1 MRLFSSSSYISYT
14 TIPKNSNV
22 RKKFIPAALLVA
34 AFLGST
40 NAQRIGIYPLETSDN
55 TLAVAVPTAVARSLE
70 TIDGTVFP
78 APIDLGIAVRQRPI
92 FQETLDKVFALEA
105 LVRGKLDGTAGSYSI
120 AYTIKRGTT
129 SSTVQAR
136 GADFAALVRDSNAK
150 LIAALSLRPNSTDTG
165 QLASVERSLPA
176 ADVVLASA
184 QPGASTSTSILERAG
199 QNPWALV
206 GRGLVLVGAGKND
219 EALVLT
225 QNAVRV
231 APNDPFV
238 QAANVVALVAARKN
252 PETKA
257 ALDVAF
263 KVNPV
268 KPELHYLNGRYL
280 LRAVTPPTQDSVQ
293 KALDALRQA
302 LQYNPRYLEAAI
314 TAADILETYGNTE
327 TAVNTLTNL
336 VARMPDEVSL
346 HNRIL
351 QTLLATDRDGAGLYL
366 REVIK
371 TFPDVPDMV
380 YALAAELF
388 DTDAATTLVSEGE
401 VLYPNSA
408 PLAFARAY
416 LLERVGNY
424 TEAAAAYRQS
434 LTRDPNF
441 RRSGLALAGTLSK
454 LGRFDE
460 AEAALKAATTG
471 DNQKLLAR
479 MYLQTGR
486 IDRARTILA
495 RLPQTDFDAVYQTG
509 IAAMRE
515 YRADDAARSFEAAL
529 RISTTGTTANTNNAN
544 LIRRSYTELP
554 DVRRLGAPKLTGEA
568 LYQFRLGQGMLDAGN
583 PLEALTAFNKA
594 VKAAPTDVH
603 ALLYRAFALLQSTD
617 ADTARDAFA
626 DVAKIAPNSAVVQTY
641 LALAEL
647 TRGRFDLVEDI
658 IKNAIT
664 LDKTYARAYCV
675 LGNNFYQQYFMFGS
689 TSDVAKA
696 RDAYTRC
703 IAADAN
709 FRVLVERNLNDL
721 PK

>member
-1 MRLFSSSSYISYT
+1 MRKRL
-14 TIPKNSNV
+14 IP
-22 RKKFIPAALLVA
+22 IALLMA
-34 AFLGST
+34 TLCATAS
-40 NAQRIGIYPLETSDN
+40 AQRIGMYPLETTDN
-55 TLAVAVPTAVARSLE
+55 TLALAVPTAVARSLE

-78 APIDLGIAVRQRPI
+78 APSDLGIAVRQRPA
-92 FQETLDKVFALEA
+92 FLETLDKVFALEA
-105 LVRGKLDGTAGSYSI
+105 LVTGKLEGAAGAYSI

-129 SSTVQAR
+129 SSSVQAR

-150 LIAALSLRPNSTDTG
+150 LIAALSLRPNSTDTQ

-176 ADVVLASA
+176 ADVVVASA
-184 QPGASTSTSILERAG
+184 QPGVAASAPILERAG

-206 GRGLVLVGAGKND
+206 GRALVLVGAGKNN
-219 EALVLT
+219 EAIALT
-225 QNAVRV
+225 QNAVR
-231 APNDPFV
+231 ASPSDPFV

-280 LRAVTPPTQDSVQ
+280 LRVVTPPTQESVQ
-293 KALDALRQA
+293 KALDALQQA

-314 TAADILETYGNTE
+314 TAADILETYGNTDR
-327 TAVNTLTNL
+327 AVSVLTNL

-346 HNRIL
+346 HSRIL
-351 QTLLATDRDGAGLYL
+351 ETLLVSDRDGATAYL

-371 TFPDVPDMV
+371 TFPDVTDMV

-388 DTDAATTLVSEGE
+388 DTDAANKLVAEGE

-416 LLERVGNY
+416 LLERIGNY
-424 TEAAAAYRQS
+424 TEAVAAYRQS
-434 LTRDPNF
+434 LTRDSNF
-441 RRSGLALAGTLSK
+441 KRSGLALAATLSK

-460 AEAALKAATTG
+460 AESAFKAASSN
-471 DNQKLLAR
+471 DPKVLAR

-486 IDRARTILA
+486 IERARAVLA
-495 RLPQTDFDAVYQTG
+495 RLPQTDFDAVYLTG

-515 YRADDAARSFEAAL
+515 YRADEAARSFDAAL
-529 RISTTGTTANTNNAN
+529 KIRADNAQV
-544 LIRRSYTELP
+544 RRTYTELP
-554 DVRRLGAPKLTGEA
+554 DVRRLGAPKLTGDA
-568 LYQFRLGQGMLDAGN
+568 LYQFRLGQGLLDAGN

-594 VKAAPTDVH
+594 VKAAPTDIH
-603 ALLYRAFALLQSTD
+603 ALLYRAFALLRSAAPD
-617 ADTARDAFA
+617 EARDAFA
-626 DVAKIAPNSAVVQTY
+626 DVVKIAPNNVVLQTY

-647 TRGRFDLVEDI
+647 GRGRFDLAEEAA
-658 IKNAIT
+658 NRAIG
-664 LDKTYARAYCV
+664 LDKTYARAYCT
-675 LGNNFYQQYFMFGS
+675 LGSIFFQQYAMFGTS
-689 TSDVAKA
+689 TDVPKA
-696 RDAYTRC
+696 RDGFNRC

-709 FRVLVERNLNDL
+709 FRVLIESQLSAL